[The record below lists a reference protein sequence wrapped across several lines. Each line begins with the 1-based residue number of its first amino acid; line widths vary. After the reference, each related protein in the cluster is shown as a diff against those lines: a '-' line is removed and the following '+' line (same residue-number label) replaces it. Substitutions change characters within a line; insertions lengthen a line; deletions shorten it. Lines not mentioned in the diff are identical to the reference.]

1 MEVKGKEQD
10 CPTHLQEAL
19 GRWKPLRPA
28 LGHSNQEPIIKAGPG
43 LLQPLLCL
51 PAKVCSLAF
60 PSALRPDRR
69 KSKRGRD
76 QPHWRAEETEA
87 PGTPTWLYTSKGAD
101 WVPVPT
107 LQALLSGG
115 SPGGKGRGEGR
126 SISCQ
131 GLSHLV
137 RAVPPPPP
145 LSLSSQ
151 DSSPQKPIFSVLH
164 FPEAPSPGCWW
175 PSDAR

>member
-10 CPTHLQEAL
+10 CPTHLQEAPD
-19 GRWKPLRPA
+19 RWKPLRPA
-28 LGHSNQEPIIKAGPG
+28 LGHSNQEPIVKAGPG

-76 QPHWRAEETEA
+76 RPHWRAEEAEA

-126 SISCQ
+126 RISCQ
-131 GLSHLV
+131 GLSHFKSF
-137 RAVPPPPP
+137 AHA
-145 LSLSSQ
+145 S
-151 DSSPQKPIFSVLH
+151 FS
-164 FPEAPSPGCWW
+164 A
-175 PSDAR
+175 